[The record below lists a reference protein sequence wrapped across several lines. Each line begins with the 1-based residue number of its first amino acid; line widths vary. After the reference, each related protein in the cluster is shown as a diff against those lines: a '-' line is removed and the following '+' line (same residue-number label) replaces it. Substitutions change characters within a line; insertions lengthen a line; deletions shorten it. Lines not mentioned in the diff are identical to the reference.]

1 MSMNSKLLETLV
13 CPITKGRLE
22 YDKETQELVSYQA
35 RLAFPI
41 RDGFPVLLEDEARE
55 LGPEEERKS

>member
-1 MSMNSKLLETLV
+1 MKLLESLV

-22 YDKETQELVSYQA
+22 YNKEKQELISYQA

-41 RDGFPVLLEDEARE
+41 RDGFPVLLEHEARQ
-55 LGPEEERKS
+55 LNAEEISKSK

>member
-1 MSMNSKLLETLV
+1 MNTELLESLV

-22 YDKETQELVSYQA
+22 YNKENQELISYQA

-41 RDGFPVLLEDEARE
+41 RDGFPVLLENEARE
-55 LGPEEERKS
+55 LNADELSKD

>member
-1 MSMNSKLLETLV
+1 MNMNSKLLETLV

>member
-1 MSMNSKLLETLV
+1 MNSKLLETLV

-22 YDKETQELVSYQA
+22 YDKEAQELVSYQA

>member
-22 YDKETQELVSYQA
+22 YDKEAQELVSYQA